1 MDGAPARDSGKRD
14 RARAADIAGV
24 GYWTLDPRGRGFAW
38 DQVALRAMG
47 WPEGAPERPRAALA
61 LLTPGSR
68 SRAMAAGVA
77 AVRRGAP
84 FDLELGLRDRGGIV
98 RRLRVVGVAEAGP
111 CGGPRL
117 VGSLQAVKGALRRD
131 IQIAR
136 MRSRFQAIFDN
147 TDAVVFIKSRAG
159 ALLEANRK
167 YHEGA
172 GRSHVIGLTDFDL
185 YPPHVAETLRARDLE
200 IFRSGQPFTGEERVT
215 LASGEQVVYLS
226 SKFLIEDAE
235 LGDMVLCGIATDIT
249 AEKRLQAEL
258 EASRRAAEAANE
270 AKSQFLAT
278 MSHEL
283 RTPMNGVLGMLSLLL
298 ATELD
303 QRQRRQAEVA
313 QRSAVQMTELLDAIL
328 DYSRLAAEKVEFERA
343 PYDLGTVL
351 REVAALFG
359 PDANRRGVALG
370 LALAADTPEV
380 IVGDAGRVRQVA
392 LNLVGNALKF
402 THEGCVTI
410 EAGPAGEGRVR
421 FSVRDTGIGIAPEAQ
436 GRIFDRFAQADASTT
451 RRYGGTGL
459 GLAICRE
466 LALGMGG
473 RIGVESAPGE
483 GSTFWVELPV
493 DARVSPAQ
501 DHAEVAGWS
510 GAAAPDAG
518 LTAQRV

>member
-1 MDGAPARDSGKRD
+1 MDGGPSRGSGLQD

-24 GYWTLDPRGRGFAW
+24 GFWSFDLRMRRFQWDPAAR
-38 DQVALRAMG
+38 RAMG
-47 WPEGAPERPRAALA
+47 WPAGAPEPLRAALA

-68 SRAMAAGVA
+68 RRARAAGAA
-77 AVRRGAP
+77 AVRWRTP
-84 FDLELGLRDRGGIV
+84 FDLELGVRDQSGAV
-98 RRLRVVGVAEAGP
+98 LRLRFVGHAEPGARR
-111 CGGPRL
+111 GPRL
-117 VGSLQAVKGALRRD
+117 VGSVQAVKGARRRD
-131 IQIAR
+131 LQIAR
-136 MRSRFQAIFDN
+136 MRSRFEAIFDN

-159 ALLEANRK
+159 VLLEANRK
-167 YHEGA
+167 YREGA
-172 GRSHVIGLTDFDL
+172 GRADVIGLTDHDL
-185 YPPHVAETLRARDLE
+185 YPLNVAEALRARDLE
-200 IFRSGQPFTGEERVT
+200 IFRTGQPFTGEERVT

-313 QRSAVQMTELLDAIL
+313 QRSAAQLTELLDAIL

-351 REVAALFG
+351 RDVAALFG
-359 PDANRRGVALG
+359 PQANRRGVALG
-370 LALAADTPEV
+370 LKLAADTPEA
-380 IVGDAGRVRQVA
+380 ILGDAGRLRQVA

-402 THEGCVTI
+402 THNGCVTI
-410 EAGPAGEGRVR
+410 EAGPAGGGWVR
-421 FSVRDTGIGIAPEAQ
+421 FAVRDTGIGIAPEAQ

-466 LALGMGG
+466 LVTGMGG

-483 GSTFWVELPV
+483 GSLFWVELPV
-493 DARVSPAQ
+493 DSRSSPPQ
-501 DHAEVAGWS
+501 DRAGVAS
-510 GAAAPDAG
+510 RKGAAAPNAG
-518 LTAQRV
+518 LTAPPV

>member
-1 MDGAPARDSGKRD
+1 MDGAPARNAGLRD
-14 RARAADIAGV
+14 RARAADIAGI
-24 GYWTLDPRGRGFAW
+24 GFWSFDLRARRFEW
-38 DQVALRAMG
+38 DAAALRAMG
-47 WPEGAPERPRAALA
+47 WPAGAPEQPRAALA
-61 LLTPGSR
+61 LLTPASR
-68 SRAMAAGVA
+68 RRARAAGMA
-77 AVRRGAP
+77 AVRSGTP
-84 FDLELGLRDRGGIV
+84 FDIALGVLDASGAERRV
-98 RRLRVVGVAEAGP
+98 RMIGRAETALGAAQ
-111 CGGPRL
+111 RL
-117 VGSLQAVKGALRRD
+117 VGSLQNIDGHRRRD
-131 IQIAR
+131 LQIAR
-136 MRSRFQAIFDN
+136 MRSRFEAIFDN

-159 ALLEANRK
+159 VLLEANRK

-172 GRSHVIGLTDFDL
+172 GRADVIGLTDYDL
-185 YPPHVAETLRARDLE
+185 YPLNVAEALRARDLE
-200 IFRSGQPFTGEERVT
+200 IFRTGQPFTGEERVT

-226 SKFLIEDAE
+226 SKFLIDDAE
-235 LGDMVLCGIATDIT
+235 LGDRVLCGIATDIT

-313 QRSAVQMTELLDAIL
+313 QRSAAQMTELLDAIL
-328 DYSRLAAEKVEFERA
+328 DYSRLAADKVEFERA

-351 REVAALFG
+351 RDVAALFG
-359 PDANRRGVALG
+359 PQANRRGVALG
-370 LALAADTPEV
+370 LKLAADTPEA
-380 IVGDAGRVRQVA
+380 ILGDAGRVRQVA

-410 EAGPAGEGRVR
+410 EAGLAGGGFVR
-421 FSVRDTGIGIAPEAQ
+421 FAVRDTGIGIAPEAQ
-436 GRIFDRFAQADASTT
+436 GRIFERFAQADASTT

-466 LALGMGG
+466 LVTGMGG

-493 DARVSPAQ
+493 DPRVAAQ
-501 DHAEVAGWS
+501 QDRASVVGGM
-510 GAAAPDAG
+510 GAAAPHAG
-518 LTAQRV
+518 LTAPRE